1 MLAYLHA
8 FHAGNHADVLKHLVL
23 VHALRHMN
31 QKDKAYR
38 VVDTHAGAGVYALDS
53 PQAQKK
59 GEYLQGIARLWSR
72 DDLPAG
78 VADYVQLVRRLNPDG
93 LLRQYPGSPSL
104 ARMLLRAQDQLR
116 LFELHPSEH
125 DALHDMLGASKGVEV
140 KKADGF
146 AALKGQ
152 LPPPSR
158 RALVLI
164 DPSYEGLGDYS
175 LVLDAVR
182 DALQRF
188 AECVVLVWYPQVH
201 KPGAAPMLQGLKS
214 LAPKG
219 WLHAR
224 LSLQLPDAQGFGL
237 AGSGVFVINPPH
249 TLHAQ
254 LQAQL
259 PWLAKVLGQ
268 HAGAQH
274 LLEQRAA

>member
-1 MLAYLHA
+1 MLAYRHA
-8 FHAGNHADVLKHLVL
+8 FHAGNHADVLKHVVL
-23 VHALRHMN
+23 VHVLRHMN
-31 QKDKAYR
+31 LKDKAYR
-38 VVDTHAGAGVYALDS
+38 MVDTHAGGGVYALDS
-53 PQAQKK
+53 PQAQRK
-59 GEYLQGIARLWSR
+59 GEYRHGIARLWSR
-72 DDLPAG
+72 SDLPEG

-116 LFELHPSEH
+116 LLELHPSEH
-125 DALHDMLGASKGVEV
+125 DALHAMLGVSKGVEV

-146 AALKGQ
+146 TALKGQ

-164 DPSYEGLGDYS
+164 DPSYEGHDDYGH
-175 LVLDAVR
+175 VLEALR
-182 DALQRF
+182 EALQRF
-188 AECVVLVWYPQVH
+188 AEGVYLVWYPQVQKH
-201 KPGAAPMLQGLKS
+201 GAAPMLQGLKS

-237 AGSGVFVINPPH
+237 LGSGVFVINPPH
-249 TLHAQ
+249 TLHSQ
-254 LQAQL
+254 LQAEL
-259 PWLAKVLGQ
+259 PWLVAALGQ
-268 HAGAQH
+268 YDGAHH